1 MGKLSLKNLG
11 TGYVLFCVLF
21 LCNFIISLAVIGLYA
36 TDVQRGNEERT
47 GVNSKWVSVL
57 RATGASYSSAS
68 SPCR

>member
-21 LCNFIISLAVIGLYA
+21 FCNFVIALAVIGLYA

-47 GVNSKWVSVL
+47 GVNSKWVSFVV
-57 RATGASYSSAS
+57 RATGAHSSQ
-68 SPCR
+68 R